1 MVNTGVVRKIDNL
14 GRIVLPKELRY
25 SFGINSGDDFE
36 ILIDNDSIVLRKYYR
51 LDNFKN
57 RIKELIDNI
66 NSLNEYNVLLIQ
78 NNIIN
83 IKDNKIDLSNML
95 NMRKILVN
103 DSNISNI
110 VNSNNILFPII
121 VDGDLICGLLIYGNE
136 NIEIMK
142 RDINLISMF
151 VKNIILNKM

>member
-36 ILIDNDSIVLRKYYR
+36 ILIDNDNIILRKYYR

-57 RIKELIDNI
+57 RINELIDNI

-83 IKDNKIDLSNML
+83 IKDNKIDVSNLL
-95 NMRKILVN
+95 NMRKIMIN

-110 VNSNNILFPII
+110 IKSNNILFPII
-121 VDGDLICGLLIYGNE
+121 VDGDLVCGLFIYGNE